1 MWFFT
6 RAVQAFAGVLP
17 RVLKK
22 KDASTT
28 KPPFSQ
34 CWYCIRCGSASQ
46 AKSRIRRC
54 GRQFEMAG
62 SAGVACEFTAVVRPG
77 RLQAFGLPD
86 PDNSS
91 WAGGIGG
98 KNSRPQGANRVRR
111 RPFGAAAGLRRAGR
125 SVILLLGRLDDS
137 AEGIQRRDDGEFVRD
152 RRCQVLVAA
161 RSGRSYGAMGDPL
174 DGSPVGSLAARMGW
188 VLTMSAS
195 YMGIPPAGSG
205 PARA

>member
-1 MWFFT
+1 MLRFIPYPQFFA
-6 RAVQAFAGVLP
+6 RARLLRRACRFGP
-17 RVLKK
+17 RPWAHVVFHACSSSVCRRPAASSEK

-62 SAGVACEFTAVVRPG
+62 SAGVSCEFTAVVRPG

-91 WAGGIGG
+91 WAGGMGG

-152 RRCQVLVAA
+152 RRCQVRQVVWCN
-161 RSGRSYGAMGDPL
+161 G
-174 DGSPVGSLAARMGW
+174 
-188 VLTMSAS
+188 
-195 YMGIPPAGSG
+195 
-205 PARA
+205 